1 MSAKKKEQI
10 SDKIESE
17 AVSRYGDPQRRKV
30 RPPLDQLV
38 ESLLWRQTSIRRGTR
53 ALRQLKREFVDWNE
67 VRVSHRDEI
76 AAAMA
81 QTKWAKNSARRIQT
95 ILGKLFMMR
104 HEMNLD
110 FLHDLTKAE
119 SRAFLQSLPEVSS
132 DLVDEVLLFT
142 TGVKLFPVNEDIAR
156 MAYRLGLVPNARV
169 TKRNQKRLMELW
181 DQQVHVAIVQFFLDN
196 APSICTEEEPDH
208 EDCPLEELCPREGL
222 SE

>member
-1 MSAKKKEQI
+1 MSASNKEKI
-10 SDKIESE
+10 ADKIESE
-17 AVSRYGDPQRRKV
+17 AVSHYGDPQRRKV

-53 ALRQLKREFVDWNE
+53 ALRQLKRQFVDWNE
-67 VRVSHRDEI
+67 VRVSHHDEV

-81 QTKWAKNSARRIQT
+81 ETEWAANSARRIQR
-95 ILGKLFMMR
+95 ILGKLFIMR

-156 MAYRLGLVPNARV
+156 MAHRLGLVPNARV
-169 TKRNQKRLMELW
+169 TKRNQKRLMDLW
-181 DQQVHVAIVQFFLDN
+181 DQEVYVAIAQFFLDN
-196 APSICTEEEPDH
+196 APSVCTDKEPDH
-208 EDCPLEELCPREGL
+208 EKCPLEKLCPREGL